1 MATQT
6 KYKGDSQ
13 AVVNVGTPTKNAN
26 AIIINT
32 GVSSPIQAFKIT
44 ATGGNLAAELSRGLN
59 GTAGAVETILNVV
72 AANATVIA
80 YQVDSNS
87 QLSVITER
95 SSDSA
100 AQLQAAIRTLSSN
113 IGAFSAVDA
122 TAAVVSTSGGI
133 KLA

>member
-1 MATQT
+1 MAIQT
-6 KYKGDSQ
+6 KYAGDSQ

-32 GVSSPIQAFKIT
+32 GIASPIQAFKIT
-44 ATGGNLAAELSRGLN
+44 ATGGNLAAELSRGLD

-95 SSDSA
+95 SSDTA
-100 AQLQAAIRTLSSN
+100 ATLQAAIRTLSSN
-113 IGAFSAVDA
+113 IGSKSAVDA